1 MSASGFTPC
10 PSTTS
15 AASFE
20 SPATSSSHQPPTK
33 SLRALEAETASDDT
47 PAKVLAE
54 STDEELYEAVAQP
67 VPAVPEE
74 KLKEELHED
83 DGYHDAD
90 DFVPCQ
96 DRQRTLE
103 GSSGPEVFVIGADE
117 KEEGEENA
125 LREGPPEV
133 PLAHQVQKVK
143 GEAKEEGAKGS
154 PRTSATEQEALQP
167 ARRSFNVLSQSS
179 SSSSACARAQSSPPS
194 QSDELGFCRLF
205 KRTHDKLKINLK
217 TLKTNNKQL

>member
-10 PSTTS
+10 PSTAS
-15 AASFE
+15 ATGSAS
-20 SPATSSSHQPPTK
+20 PTTSSSHQPPTK
-33 SLRALEAETASDDT
+33 YLCALEAETASDDT

-54 STDEELYEAVAQP
+54 STDEELQEAVAQP
-67 VPAVPEE
+67 VPAAPEE
-74 KLKEELHED
+74 ELKEELHEEE
-83 DGYHDAD
+83 GHHDAD

-96 DRQRTLE
+96 NRERKFE

-133 PLAHQVQKVK
+133 PLAHPVQKVK
-143 GEAKEEGAKGS
+143 SEVKEEGAEGS

-167 ARRSFNVLSQSS
+167 ARRSLSVLPQSS

-205 KRTHDKLKINLK
+205 KRARDKLKINLK
-217 TLKTNNKQL
+217 QLETNS